1 MSEIQKRPKFLE
13 TLLSIEDIFQ
23 NLFPRSWM
31 KIFLLPSY
39 FVIVTLLEVKL
50 EVMLVEIC

>member
-1 MSEIQKRPKFLE
+1 MPEIQKRPKFLE

-39 FVIVTLLEVKL
+39 FVIVTLLEVKS